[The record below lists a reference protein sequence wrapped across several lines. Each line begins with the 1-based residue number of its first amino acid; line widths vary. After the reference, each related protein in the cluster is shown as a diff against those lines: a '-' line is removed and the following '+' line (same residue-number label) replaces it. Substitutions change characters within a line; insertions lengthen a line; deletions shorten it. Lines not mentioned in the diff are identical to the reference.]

1 MTITDLY
8 LACKNLDTD
17 NIFHIY
23 RRNFKFGDIYSIK
36 DEYFG
41 SYNYND
47 IPDSVAETNLYEFE
61 MMPDGSVKVYIEA

>member
-1 MTITDLY
+1 MTITDLF

-23 RRNFKFGDIYSIK
+23 RRKFTAYGAR

-41 SYNYND
+41 SFTYND
-47 IPDSVAETNLYEFE
+47 MTDSMAEAVVIEFE
-61 MMPDGSVKVYIEA
+61 FLNNGSVKVYIEA